1 MGSMIFDRLR
11 SLGIWMAIAWAGLAV
26 AFLLSL
32 ALAVGL
38 CSDACEATYEWTI
51 FGMKFPFFGM
61 GFFAFC
67 LLLFH
72 FRDRPVVRNLFP
84 AVIAAAWGAEFTFLY
99 VQHSLIQ
106 KWCPFCLAVA
116 LCVWL
121 AGIALAT
128 DSFYYRKK
136 KPGTG
141 SGAMMQYLSRGM
153 ILVILMA
160 AGSYV
165 AYVGLGNPT
174 SSHAATLPVALG
186 KTDADIEVYVFTDWF
201 CAACR
206 KAEPDMER
214 AYPNIMSRA
223 KLIFVDMPIHPESMN
238 FIPYN
243 LSFLVREKGKYLEI
257 RKALHRL
264 AERTKEPTPV
274 DVQKAVAPLGVT
286 YRPLNYAD
294 VSAGIQYYQSV
305 VKVFG
310 IQGTPAMVIYNR
322 KTKNAR
328 VLNGVGDL
336 SYPNILMAVSGVAP
350 P

>member
-1 MGSMIFDRLR
+1 
-11 SLGIWMAIAWAGLAV
+11 MAIAWAGLAV

-32 ALAVGL
+32 SLAVGL
-38 CSDACEATYEWTI
+38 CTDACKATYEWTI

-72 FRDRPVVRNLFP
+72 FRDRPVVRNLFHALI
-84 AVIAAAWGAEFTFLY
+84 AVAWGAEFTFLY

-106 KWCPFCLAVA
+106 IWCPFCLAVA

-121 AGIALAT
+121 AGIALAA
-128 DSFYYRKK
+128 DYFCDKK
-136 KPGTG
+136 KTG
-141 SGAMMQYLSRGM
+141 AGRGAMMRYLSRGM
-153 ILVILMA
+153 ILAVLMA

-186 KTDADIEVYVFTDWF
+186 KMDAETEVYVFTDWF

-214 AYPNIMSRA
+214 AYPNIVSRA
-223 KLIFVDMPIHPESMN
+223 KLIFVDMPIHAESMN
-238 FIPYN
+238 FVPYN

-264 AERTKEPTPV
+264 ALRTKEPTPE
-274 DVQKAVAPLGVT
+274 DVQKAVATLGVT

-294 VSAGIQYYQSV
+294 VSAGIQYFQTV

-322 KTKNAR
+322 KTKTAK

>member
-1 MGSMIFDRLR
+1 MGPMISDRMR
-11 SLGIWMAIAWAGLAV
+11 SLGIWMAIVWAGLAM
-26 AFLLSL
+26 AFLLSFS
-32 ALAVGL
+32 LAVGL
-38 CSDACEATYEWTI
+38 CTEACKATYEWTI
-51 FGMKFPFFGM
+51 FGMKFPFFGI

-84 AVIAAAWGAEFTFLY
+84 AVIAGAWGAEFTFLY

-106 KWCPFCLAVA
+106 KWCPMCIAVA

-121 AGIALAT
+121 AGIALAA
-128 DSFYYRKK
+128 DSFYDRKK
-136 KPGTG
+136 KPEAGR
-141 SGAMMQYLSRGM
+141 GAMMRYLSRGM
-153 ILVILMA
+153 ILAVLMA

-174 SSHAATLPVALG
+174 RSHAATLPVALG
-186 KTDADIEVYVFTDWF
+186 KMDADVEVYVITDWF

-223 KLIFVDMPIHPESMN
+223 KLVFVDMPIHAESMN

-264 AERTKEPTPV
+264 ALRTKEPTPE

-294 VSAGIQYYQSV
+294 VSAGVQYFQSV

-322 KTKNAR
+322 KTKNVK

>member
-1 MGSMIFDRLR
+1 
-11 SLGIWMAIAWAGLAV
+11 MAIVWAGLAM
-26 AFLLSL
+26 AFLLSFS
-32 ALAVGL
+32 LAVGL
-38 CSDACEATYEWTI
+38 CTEACKATYEWTI
-51 FGMKFPFFGM
+51 FGMKFPFFGI

-84 AVIAAAWGAEFTFLY
+84 AVIAGAWGAEFTFLY

-106 KWCPFCLAVA
+106 KWCPMCIGVA

-121 AGIALAT
+121 AGIALAA
-128 DSFYYRKK
+128 DSFYDRKK
-136 KPGTG
+136 KPEAGR
-141 SGAMMQYLSRGM
+141 GATMRYLSRGM
-153 ILVILMA
+153 ILAVLMA

-174 SSHAATLPVALG
+174 RSHAATLPVALG
-186 KTDADIEVYVFTDWF
+186 KMDADVEVYVITDWF

-223 KLIFVDMPIHPESMN
+223 KLVFVDMPIHAESMN

-264 AERTKEPTPV
+264 ALRTKEPTPE

-294 VSAGIQYYQSV
+294 VSAGVQYFQSV

-322 KTKNAR
+322 KTKNVK